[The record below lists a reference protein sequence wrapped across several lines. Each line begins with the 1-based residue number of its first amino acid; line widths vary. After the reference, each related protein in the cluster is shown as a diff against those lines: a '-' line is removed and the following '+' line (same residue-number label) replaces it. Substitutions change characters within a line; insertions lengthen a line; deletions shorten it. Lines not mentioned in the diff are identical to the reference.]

1 MCLRSFFLN
10 VFFLPFF
17 SGAAGPPAAAGFAI
31 SEFSVLG
38 SQFSVVARFTST
50 TENWELRTGFLCFR
64 SRLLLIRDRSLT
76 RSLAG
81 TRVGMRALSANRQVA
96 AVTVSAVGADFDE
109 PLDVHRNFFAQIAFH
124 HAFGLDDLADAVDL
138 VFAEVLNLLVPVHVR
153 LLQNTGRARIANAVN
168 VSERDHRM
176 FVAWKIDSCNACH
189 IASNLQG
196 TPALSCELPAASFE
210 QSGSIRLLRAR
221 GS

>member
-1 MCLRSFFLN
+1 M
-10 VFFLPFF
+10 
-17 SGAAGPPAAAGFAI
+17 
-31 SEFSVLG
+31 
-38 SQFSVVARFTST
+38 
-50 TENWELRTGFLCFR
+50 FR
-64 SRLLLIRDRSLT
+64 SRLLFVRDRSLT

-138 VFAEVLNLLVPVHVR
+138 VFAEILNLLVPVHVR

-168 VSERDHRM
+168 VSERDRRM

-196 TPALSCELPAASFE
+196 TPALSFEL
-210 QSGSIRLLRAR
+210 
-221 GS
+221 